1 MRDRASKLAKED
13 AQIQRILKNRRI
25 EIIKRRMEEV
35 TIREIP
41 AAAKRAVLADLLFH
55 LYNRK
60 RVFNTERKS
69 LEIKMLPASI

>member
-25 EIIKRRMEEV
+25 EIIKRRMEKV
-35 TIREIP
+35 TYREIP
-41 AAAKRAVLADLLFH
+41 A
-55 LYNRK
+55 
-60 RVFNTERKS
+60 

>member
-1 MRDRASKLAKED
+1 MRDRASKLARED
-13 AQIQRILKNRRI
+13 AQIQRILKKRRNEIKKRRI
-25 EIIKRRMEEV
+25 EEV

-41 AAAKRAVLADLLFH
+41 AAAKRAVLADLLFL
-55 LYNRK
+55 LYKRK

>member
-1 MRDRASKLAKED
+1 MRDRASKLARED
-13 AQIQRILKNRRI
+13 AQIQRILKKRRNEIKKRRI
-25 EIIKRRMEEV
+25 EEV

-41 AAAKRAVLADLLFH
+41 AAAKRAVLADLLFL